1 MEILYISAQFTN
13 VNVNVCANN
22 NKLNCR
28 KFKTEKKNRNVIKPR
43 GEIEAAV
50 IHIKA
55 MLGIDISTRLQ
66 FNLFFCKWIRMHENS
81 PRKKTK
87 LAANKLRKM
96 K

>member
-28 KFKTEKKNRNVIKPR
+28 KFKTEKKKNRNVIKPR

-50 IHIKA
+50 IHFKA

-66 FNLFFCKWIRMHENS
+66 FNLFFCKWIRMHEIHHG
-81 PRKKTK
+81 KKTNWQRINCAK
-87 LAANKLRKM
+87 
-96 K
+96 